1 MKLPLKAAAA
11 VCAGAATFLA
21 LGAGPPRAATG
32 DTHRVV
38 AERVN
43 LRAGPSDDA
52 NVRSQ
57 VMQGEQVLELR
68 REGGWYGVRV
78 LRTGEEGWIFAD
90 LIEPVGTTTLDGG
103 GGGGEGGPA
112 GGAGFADLSRDFDR
126 LMGQLARRY
135 GFALFDGVRQAD
147 GATLEATLT
156 PAWLRAGSADE
167 HLLAAIAIYQM
178 WKNHQDSAPVRV
190 LVLEPG
196 GERYIAIDE
205 TGAPEALLTLSAD

>member
-68 REGGWYGVRV
+68 REGRWYGVRV

-90 LIEPVGTTTLDGG
+90 LIEPVGTTTLGS
-103 GGGGEGGPA
+103 GEGGSA

-135 GFALFDGVRQAD
+135 GFALFDGVRQVD
-147 GATLEATLT
+147 DATLEATLT
-156 PAWLRAGSADE
+156 PDWLRAGSADE

>member
-1 MKLPLKAAAA
+1 MKLPLKVAAA
-11 VCAGAATFLA
+11 CAGAATFLA
-21 LGAGPPRAATG
+21 LGAGPPMAATG
-32 DTHRVV
+32 DTHRVL

-43 LRAGPSDDA
+43 LRAGPSDGA

-57 VMQGEQVLELR
+57 ITQGEQVLELR

-78 LRTGEEGWIFAD
+78 LRTGEEGWIFGD
-90 LIEPVGTTTLDGG
+90 LIEPVGTTTL
-103 GGGGEGGPA
+103 GEGGPA

-147 GATLEATLT
+147 DATLEATLT

-190 LVLEPG
+190 LLLEPG

>member
-1 MKLPLKAAAA
+1 MKLPVKAAAA

-90 LIEPVGTTTLDGG
+90 LIEPVGTTTL
-103 GGGGEGGPA
+103 GGGEGGSA

-126 LMGQLARRY
+126 VMGQLSQRH
-135 GFALFDGVRQAD
+135 GFPLFGEVRQAE
-147 GATLEATLT
+147 GNTLEVPITAQ
-156 PAWLRAGSADE
+156 WLRAGSADE
-167 HLLAAIAIYQM
+167 HLLAATAIYQM

-190 LVLEPG
+190 LLLEPD
-196 GERYIAIDE
+196 GERYITIDE